1 MKSVTTPMRRFTV
14 HLLAASV
21 IALSGCSMAPVYER
35 PAAPIP
41 TAWSKVGEAADMDAQ
56 PSSAAKLDWQS
67 FIADESLRKLVEL
80 ALSNNRD
87 LRQTLLNVEAARA
100 QYRVQRADRLPGIDA
115 QGSGSR
121 QRMPADLNP
130 SGQAGVQ
137 STWQAGVGMAA
148 FELDLFGRVRNLSQ
162 AALEEYLATEGAARA
177 AHVSLVGEVI

>member
-130 SGQAGVQ
+130 SGRAGVQ

-148 FELDLFGRVRNLSQ
+148 FEAGSVRPGAQPVAGGARRVSGDGRRRPC
-162 AALEEYLATEGAARA
+162 GACQPR
-177 AHVSLVGEVI
+177 G

>member
-162 AALEEYLATEGAARA
+162 AA
-177 AHVSLVGEVI
+177 